1 MSASDFVYAITSLLE
16 SPEGIKD
23 SNEMK
28 NYQSGPQKEIVTNLG
43 KNRTATARPNT
54 PSGETAG
61 CRCIANIAAAR
72 ARCCRRILRAPLG
85 NREPT
90 RCRAKTKESG
100 H

>member
-43 KNRTATARPNT
+43 KNRTATA
-54 PSGETAG
+54 
-61 CRCIANIAAAR
+61 
-72 ARCCRRILRAPLG
+72 
-85 NREPT
+85 
-90 RCRAKTKESG
+90 
-100 H
+100 